1 MLKNNRKIVDCFVIG
16 AALFAMFFGAGNMIF
31 PPYLAHKAGTE
42 WIAGFLSYYI
52 ADIGLA
58 LLAILAQTK
67 TGGYEKLLSPFGK
80 YSGKALMFVM
90 VLCIGP
96 IISIPRTAATTFELS
111 ILPSFPKMNMAI
123 FYALFFLVTALFC
136 IKKSAVVDLI
146 GKILTPVLFL
156 GLLALI
162 IKGVITPLGD
172 ITLPSRSE
180 SIVAD
185 GIEAG
190 YQSMDVLAAV
200 IFGVLILNS
209 AKEKGYVTEKATA
222 KIAAGAGIVS
232 ATGLLIIY
240 LGLSFLGATSC
251 TLYDMHISRTEL
263 LTSLVSSLFPGEF
276 GTVFFGIIA
285 GFACLSTAIAL
296 TCASAEYF
304 EKAFC
309 GRIKYKTLVVI
320 ISIFGA
326 AASLLGV
333 EGLVSIASPILSII
347 YPPILVLIVYA
358 FFSKKTDRTVCR
370 FAAYTALLFGSLQV
384 AVSLGLPI
392 SIIGYLPLNDLG
404 LGWILP
410 TVIMALLG
418 YVFSKLINKKPV

>member
-1 MLKNNRKIVDCFVIG
+1 MLKSNNKFIDSLVIG

-31 PPYLAHKAGTE
+31 PPYLAFKAGNE
-42 WIAGFLSYYI
+42 WLSGFLGYYI

-80 YSGKALMFVM
+80 YSGKALMFIM

-96 IISIPRTAATTFELS
+96 LISIPRTAATTFELS
-111 ILPSFPKMNMAI
+111 ILPSLPEMNRAV
-123 FYALFFLVTALFC
+123 FYILFFLLTALFC

-146 GKILTPVLFL
+146 GKILTPVLFI

-162 IKGVITPLGD
+162 IKGIITPLGD
-172 ITLPSRSE
+172 ISLPSRSE

-222 KIAAGAGIVS
+222 KIAVGAGVVAAI
-232 ATGLLIIY
+232 GLLIIY
-240 LGLSFLGATSC
+240 LGLSFLGATVC
-251 TLYDMHISRTEL
+251 TLYDMHISRTDL
-263 LTSLVSSLFPGEF
+263 LTSIVSGLIPGQF
-276 GTVFFGIIA
+276 GRVFFGILA

-296 TCASAEYF
+296 TCAAAEYF
-304 EKAFC
+304 EKAFR

-320 ISIFGA
+320 ICSFGA
-326 AASLLGV
+326 VAALLGV
-333 EGLVSIASPILSII
+333 DGLVSFASPLLSVV
-347 YPPILVLIVYA
+347 YPPILVLIAYA
-358 FFSKKTDRTVCR
+358 FFSKKIDRMVCR
-370 FAAYTALLFGSLQV
+370 FAAYTALIFGALGV
-384 AVSLGLPI
+384 ADSFKVPI
-392 SIIGYLPLNDLG
+392 IRLLPLYDLG
-404 LGWILP
+404 LGWMLP
-410 TVIMALLG
+410 TVVMALVG
-418 YVFSKLINKKPV
+418 FAVSKLINKNSV